1 MNHSVRFSNAK
12 RTAHMLVRVA
22 VCGVPLLALPACRI
36 PNLRPAEPAASLPAG
51 FPVAGATTATT
62 GGFTAGNSVPL
73 AAAVG
78 GLGVVGCASN
88 SPAAPGGSES
98 SAKVGI
104 DEFFGDPTLSR
115 LIAEGLA
122 GNQELKIRAEDI
134 QIARN
139 EILARIGAYLPF
151 LSLGTRATVDKSSAF
166 TPLGAAERQL
176 TDARGRG
183 FSDPLPNYLVAANLS
198 WQVDIWRKLRN
209 ARDAAS
215 LRYLA
220 TTEGRNYVVTRLVAD
235 VAENYYTL
243 RALDQRLETLDRTIA
258 LQEQSRLASQARLD
272 AGRGTSL
279 AVQRFQAE
287 VRKNQS
293 EKLIVRQEVVEA
305 ENRINFLLGR
315 FPQPV
320 ERAVASFL
328 DLNLHSLDVGVP
340 AQLLLNRPDI
350 RQAEDE
356 LQAAGLEVKVARAEF
371 FPSLDITGSVGYEAF
386 NPRFLFNPEAFVAN
400 AGGNLVAPLVNRAA
414 IKAAYGSAN
423 ARQLQ
428 SVYNYQ
434 RVVLNAFTE
443 VVNRVSMAENY
454 GKSIALK
461 RQQLE
466 ALEASVDAATKLY
479 QAAKA
484 EYIEVLF
491 AQRDLLEART
501 TLIQTKRQQLS
512 AIVNTYQ
519 ALGGGDPSAS
529 MTQNPTP
536 VIVTR

>member
-1 MNHSVRFSNAK
+1 MNPSARLSNAK
-12 RTAHMLVRVA
+12 RTAHVLVRVA

-51 FPVAGATTATT
+51 FPVGSATTVAAGA
-62 GGFTAGNSVPL
+62 FTAGNSIPL

-78 GLGVVGCASN
+78 GLGVVGCAVN
-88 SPAAPGGSES
+88 PPGAAGGSES

-122 GNQELKIRAEDI
+122 GNQELKIRAEDV

-139 EILARIGAYLPF
+139 EILTRIGAYLPF
-151 LSLGTRATVDKSSAF
+151 LTLGTRATVDRSSVF
-166 TPLGAAERQL
+166 TTQGAAERQL
-176 TDARGRG
+176 LDGRGRN
-183 FSDPLPNYLVAANLS
+183 FPDPLPNYLVAANFS

-243 RALDQRLETLDRTIA
+243 LSLDQRLETLDRTIA
-258 LQEQSRLASQARLD
+258 LQEQSRLVSQAKLD
-272 AGRGTSL
+272 AGRGTAL

-320 ERAVASFL
+320 ERATAGFL

-414 IKAAYGSAN
+414 IKAVYGSAN

-466 ALEASVDAATKLY
+466 SLEASVDTANKLF
-479 QAAKA
+479 QNARA

-501 TLIQTKRQQLS
+501 ALIETKRQQLS
-512 AIVNTYQ
+512 AIVNAYQ
-519 ALGGGDPSAS
+519 ALGGGDLSAGA
-529 MTQNPTP
+529 TQNPP
-536 VIVTR
+536 LAFAR

>member
-1 MNHSVRFSNAK
+1 V
-12 RTAHMLVRVA
+12 V

-51 FPVAGATTATT
+51 FPVASATT
-62 GGFTAGNSVPL
+62 GTGGGFHSGNAIPL

-78 GLGVVGCASN
+78 GLGVVGCAAN
-88 SPAAPGGSES
+88 PPGAAGSSES
-98 SAKVGI
+98 SARLGI

-151 LSLGTRATVDKSSAF
+151 LTLGTSAGVNKSSVF
-166 TPLGAAERQL
+166 TTQGAAERQL
-176 TDARGRG
+176 FNGRG
-183 FSDPLPNYLVAANLS
+183 GNFPDPLPNYLVAGNFS

-243 RALDQRLETLDRTIA
+243 LALDQRLETLDRTIA
-258 LQEQSRLASQARLD
+258 LQEQSRLASQLKLD
-272 AGRGTSL
+272 NGRGSSL

-287 VRKNQS
+287 VRRNQS
-293 EKLIVRQEVVEA
+293 EKLIVRQEVIEA

-320 ERAVASFL
+320 ERTVTSFL

-356 LQAAGLEVKVARAEF
+356 LQAAGLEVKVARADF
-371 FPSLDITGSVGYEAF
+371 FPSLDITGSIGYEAF

-414 IKAAYGSAN
+414 IKAVYGSAN

-466 ALEASVDAATKLY
+466 SLEASVDAATKLY
-479 QAAKA
+479 QNARA

-501 TLIQTKRQQLS
+501 TLIETKRRQLS
-512 AIVNTYQ
+512 AVVNTYQ
-519 ALGGGDPSAS
+519 ALGGGDLSAS
-529 MTQNPTP
+529 SNQNPP
-536 VIVTR
+536 QPLAR